1 MSGVEINT
9 MEVDQGQV
17 DDSVL
22 QRITNSQK
30 WKTLMK
36 LKDFCL
42 AGWML
47 ADIVLD
53 ILSCIGFY
61 RKAQVS
67 LQKYQYLFND
77 NNDISS
83 NLLNLIIPAFRQ
95 IRLVVDTFFVASLFL
110 AYHRVSL

>member
-9 MEVDQGQV
+9 MEVDKGQV
-17 DDSVL
+17 DDSFFK
-22 QRITNSQK
+22 RITNSQK

-67 LQKYQYLFND
+67 LQKISVFNNNND
-77 NNDISS
+77 NDISS

-95 IRLVVDTFFVASLFL
+95 IR
-110 AYHRVSL
+110 

>member
-17 DDSVL
+17 NDSFF
-22 QRITNSQK
+22 QRVFNSQK

-61 RKAQVS
+61 KKAQVS
-67 LQKYQYLFND
+67 LHKISVFDYNNND
-77 NNDISS
+77 DISS

-95 IRLVVDTFFVASLFL
+95 IRLVVDTLFVA
-110 AYHRVSL
+110 

>member
-17 DDSVL
+17 NDSFF
-22 QRITNSQK
+22 QRVFNSQK

-61 RKAQVS
+61 KKAQVS
-67 LQKYQYLFND
+67 LHKISVFN
-77 NNDISS
+77 NNNNHVTCLGI
-83 NLLNLIIPAFRQ
+83 
-95 IRLVVDTFFVASLFL
+95 LV
-110 AYHRVSL
+110 

>member
-17 DDSVL
+17 DDSFFK
-22 QRITNSQK
+22 RITNSQK

-61 RKAQVS
+61 KKAQVS
-67 LQKYQYLFND
+67 LHKKSAFD
-77 NNDISS
+77 NNNNDDISS
-83 NLLNLIIPAFRQ
+83 NLLHLIIPAFRQ
-95 IRLVVDTFFVASLFL
+95 IRLVVDTSFVA
-110 AYHRVSL
+110 

>member
-17 DDSVL
+17 NDSFF

-47 ADIVLD
+47 GDIVLD

-61 RKAQVS
+61 RKAQVIIK
-67 LQKYQYLFND
+67 KYQYLFND
-77 NNDISS
+77 NIIILS

-95 IRLVVDTFFVASLFL
+95 IRLVVDTLFVA
-110 AYHRVSL
+110 

>member
-17 DDSVL
+17 NDSFF

-61 RKAQVS
+61 KKAQVS
-67 LQKYQYLFND
+67 LHKIAVFN
-77 NNDISS
+77 NI
-83 NLLNLIIPAFRQ
+83 
-95 IRLVVDTFFVASLFL
+95 
-110 AYHRVSL
+110 